1 MTEHETPVLVAGGS
15 LVGMFSAALLARHG
29 ITPLV
34 VERHPGSAIHPRA
47 AMIYQRTMEIIRG
60 LGIEEPVR
68 QESYRRFEPD
78 GAIMSVESIAG
89 NELNWDIPTLNEF
102 VKDLSP
108 TERLFITQN
117 ALEPMLAPRAR
128 ALGAD
133 IRFNTELV
141 SFAHDDG
148 GVSAVIRDRATKA
161 ETRVRA
167 AYLIGADGN
176 RSAVRQRLGIAM
188 RGRGVLSRSI
198 TIYFRAD
205 IAPLMRGRNLSVIM
219 VRNAMFRGFFRLE
232 KPFESAFLVVNSVGD
247 PSSPVSDTWSLSED
261 QCLGLVKSGLG
272 VDTPV
277 TIDSIQKW
285 ECMADVADRFREG
298 RVFLAGDAAHLMPP
312 YGGFGGNTGIQ
323 DAHNLAWK
331 LSLVLK
337 GVADPALLGTY
348 EDERRP
354 VAAMTAAQA
363 HTRYVL
369 RGAPHLAPQGMAA
382 FINDAHIDLGYRYRS
397 AAIFTEADDDG
408 AVTEDPRQMRG
419 RPGTRLPHVMLERDG
434 ERVSS
439 IDLVD
444 SGFALFAGPLAGPWV
459 EAAGHA
465 ARDAH
470 LGCQVFQAGATVGD
484 PEGALCDAVG
494 ISPSGA
500 VLVRPDGVVAWRSAA
515 AAADARPTM
524 ARVCAAMVGRT
535 VAIALALILLTSAPM
550 RAHHSFSAEYDAN
563 QPITLQGQIARIELV
578 NPHSWLYLD
587 VKGADGKV
595 TRWTVE
601 MAPPVNLMRRG
612 VTETTLVVGEEVGV
626 DGYRARNGTPVVSGR
641 QIRTADGRTLFTS
654 PSATAPPDQ

>member
-1 MTEHETPVLVAGGS
+1 MTEHDTPVLVSGGS
-15 LVGMFSAALLARHG
+15 LVGMFAAALLARHG
-29 ITPLV
+29 IPALV

-47 AMIYQRTMEIIRG
+47 AMIYQRTMEIIRA

-141 SFAHDDG
+141 SFAADAS
-148 GVSAVIRDRATKA
+148 GVSAVIRDRATNE

-188 RGRGVLSRSI
+188 HGRGVLSRSI

-219 VRNAMFRGFFRLE
+219 VRNERFRGFFRLE
-232 KPFESAFLVVNSVGD
+232 KPFESAFLVVNSIGE
-247 PSSPVSDTWSLSED
+247 PGAPVSDTWNLSESE
-261 QCLGLVKSGLG
+261 CLELVKRGLG

-285 ECMADVADRFREG
+285 ECMADVADRFRDG

-331 LSLVLK
+331 LALVLE
-337 GVADPALLGTY
+337 GRADPALLDTY
-348 EDERRP
+348 EPERRP
-354 VAAMTAAQA
+354 VAAMTAEQA

-369 RGAPHLAPQGMAA
+369 RGAPHLAPGGFSP

-397 AAIFTEADDDG
+397 PAIFTEAGDDG
-408 AVTEDPRQMRG
+408 STTEDPRQMRG
-419 RPGTRLPHVMLERDG
+419 RPGTRLPHVVLARDG
-434 ERVSS
+434 ATVSS
-439 IDLVD
+439 IDLVNM
-444 SGFALFAGPLAGPWV
+444 SFALFAGPDAKGWA
-459 EAAGHA
+459 EAAVAG
-465 ARDAH
+465 ARDA
-470 LGCQVFQAGATVGD
+470 GVVCSVVSMG
-484 PEGALCDAVG
+484 ESCEAVG

-500 VLVRPDGVVAWRSAA
+500 LLVRPDNVVAWRSAGA
-515 AAADARPTM
+515 GATPDATM
-524 ARVCAAMVGRT
+524 ARVFGAMLGR
-535 VAIALALILLTSAPM
+535 VP
-550 RAHHSFSAEYDAN
+550 
-563 QPITLQGQIARIELV
+563 
-578 NPHSWLYLD
+578 
-587 VKGADGKV
+587 
-595 TRWTVE
+595 
-601 MAPPVNLMRRG
+601 
-612 VTETTLVVGEEVGV
+612 
-626 DGYRARNGTPVVSGR
+626 
-641 QIRTADGRTLFTS
+641 
-654 PSATAPPDQ
+654 